1 MAQAGIDLSPGQG
14 ARTSRDGDP
23 ADAALSAVK
32 AATAALDR
40 AKAAQHEAIQR
51 AARAGVAQSTIAA
64 AARINEKTVAHHLQG
79 MTDVRRRLK
88 WEARLAQ
95 VVSFHDEHGEWPR
108 LSANHPE
115 DEHVLA
121 RWLVSVRRRGRLGKL
136 DQWKME
142 ALAEAG
148 ISLDKMPKGP
158 RRGEATPAS
167 DQRAQQWE
175 ARLAQVVSFHD
186 EHGEW
191 PAYSSNRPKDERVLA
206 GWLVSMRRRGRQGKL
221 DQWKMEALAE
231 AGISVDK
238 LSTRPRK
245 SVREAEPPHQASV
258 W

>member
-191 PAYSSNRPKDERVLA
+191 PAYSRSRPKDEWVLA